1 MFTSKPSGSSLG
13 MRAVAVVVLL
23 LAAWVALQILKGVL
37 IAVFWSVAAVL
48 VLVAVIWAVHALR
61 SD

>member
-1 MFTSKPSGSSLG
+1 MSTSKPSRSSLG

-23 LAAWVALQILKGVL
+23 LAAWVAFEILKGVL
-37 IAVFWSVAAVL
+37 IALFWSVAAVL
-48 VLVAVIWAVHALR
+48 ALVAVIWAVHALR